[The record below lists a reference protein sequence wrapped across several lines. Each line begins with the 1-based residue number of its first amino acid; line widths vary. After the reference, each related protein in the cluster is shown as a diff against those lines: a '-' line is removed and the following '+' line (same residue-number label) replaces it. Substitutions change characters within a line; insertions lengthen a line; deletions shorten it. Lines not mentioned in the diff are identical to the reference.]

1 MLRAMAP
8 LVPSFIPRESAQRKR
23 AWPRIAATLLVLALY
38 LAGAAVQDGPIQ
50 VWLLV
55 LFPFALAAIATALR
69 VIDPSEPG

>member
-8 LVPSFIPRESAQRKR
+8 LAPSFIPRESAQRKR
-23 AWPRIAATLLVLALY
+23 AGARLAATLLVIALY
-38 LAGAAVQDGPIQ
+38 LAGAALQDGPIQ

-69 VIDPSEPG
+69 IIDPSEGG